1 MIILAL
7 QPGGAD
13 ILFLSYL
20 CKQDGMTNRYAS
32 AWDPDGFAEQYL
44 FWMQN

>member
-20 CKQDGMTNRYAS
+20 WKQDGMTNRY
-32 AWDPDGFAEQYL
+32 E
-44 FWMQN
+44 